1 MRIKR
6 WVCAL
11 LCLALLLGV
20 LPEVRAAEVSGNFE
34 YKLEQSGTVTIT
46 GCRDLSLTE
55 LVIPAEIEG
64 RPVHAIARPCAA
76 RSRRKRARCLPRCAG
91 LI

>member
-34 YKLEQSGTVTIT
+34 YKLEQSGSPLAGMVSGGMAST
-46 GCRDLSLTE
+46 LLQMA
-55 LVIPAEIEG
+55 PA
-64 RPVHAIARPCAA
+64 
-76 RSRRKRARCLPRCAG
+76 SMNRA
-91 LI
+91 